1 MGIFR
6 KLGWYFKQEWRRYLL
21 GVTFLLLVALVN
33 LIPPKVIGD
42 LVDAMSKSRLT
53 SSHLAWMLGL
63 LLFSGVAQYLF
74 RFGWRNAIWGG
85 AAKLERTLRT
95 RLFWHFMKM
104 DATFYQKHRTGD
116 LMAHATNDLNAVQNV
131 AGAGILT
138 LFDSMITGVITSQSP
153 TYPVH

>member
-1 MGIFR
+1 
-6 KLGWYFKQEWRRYLL
+6 
-21 GVTFLLLVALVN
+21 
-33 LIPPKVIGD
+33 
-42 LVDAMSKSRLT
+42 
-53 SSHLAWMLGL
+53 MLGL

-138 LFDSMITGVITSQSP
+138 LFDSMITGGTTIIAMVLVVDWRLTIVAICQC
-153 TYPVH
+153 HCWR